1 MGEATPTLKTIAEN
15 LGLSIG
21 TVQRALHD
29 KGGYSEETRQMI
41 LR

>member
-1 MGEATPTLKTIAEN
+1 MSESVPTLKTIANN

-29 KGGYSEETRQMI
+29 KGGDSS
-41 LR
+41 